1 MYSTKITYF
10 FILFYIF
17 SNAQSIPEKGVP
29 FIKNYLPEEYG
40 NHGKI
45 WEISS
50 AKNGLVYMAS
60 DNGLLEF
67 DGKKWNR
74 FRNYKG
80 YTRSLFI
87 ANDSTI
93 FIGADMDFGVWKK
106 NKFRKF
112 DYQSLYPFKTKIGG
126 VNEEFWGT
134 YAYKHQIIFVSHQN
148 IYRYFNKK

>member
-1 MYSTKITYF
+1 
-10 FILFYIF
+10 
-17 SNAQSIPEKGVP
+17 
-29 FIKNYLPEEYG
+29 
-40 NHGKI
+40 
-45 WEISS
+45 
-50 AKNGLVYMAS
+50 MAS

-148 IYRYFNKK
+148 IYRYFNKKITKISAPIRFLDSFQVNGRILLADEKKVYMSTMELN